1 MLRHNKITILVTL
14 LRESRLQEEFW
25 HKLRSK
31 TLSAL
36 LQTQYLRAK
45 STQCTHTTNVNAKRK
60 QRAISPLMAVIQH
73 SPPEPNYFCKRI
85 ALIGLSDTSS

>member
-31 TLSAL
+31 TLPAL

-45 STQCTHTTNVNAKRK
+45 STQCTHTANVNAERK
-60 QRAISPLMAVIQH
+60 QRAISPLTAVIQH
-73 SPPEPNYFCKRI
+73 SPEPNYFCKRI
-85 ALIGLSDTSS
+85 ELIGLSDSSS